1 MKSDRTFSETLKEI
15 WYVVAC
21 VFWATF
27 LALSVAVLYKTFVMD
42 VLTPGRKWLH
52 FYFAVGF
59 AAFFPLILIPIPRVR
74 HNLKWLA
81 TFTHE
86 LTHTVFALL
95 FFRKMS
101 AFVVDGKDD
110 RASFSG
116 GWLGYKTITLSPY
129 CVPVIT
135 LALLPWRFTTGDP
148 VFLSV
153 IDFLIGLTYAFHV
166 CCWMKQVRTYQSD
179 IQGPGIIRS
188 LLIIASFQI
197 IGLCIVILTTSSG
210 VVLALQ
216 RVCWI
221 FPKEVILSILG

>member
-1 MKSDRTFSETLKEI
+1 MRSDRTFSEILEGI
-15 WYVVAC
+15 CYVVTC
-21 VFWATF
+21 VFWTAF
-27 LALSVAVLYKTFVMD
+27 LALSLVVLWKTFVMD

-59 AAFFPLILIPIPRVR
+59 AAFFPLTLIPIPRVR

-116 GWLGYKTITLSPY
+116 GWLGYKSSASVALHDRRSGLPVGDRLSHRSDLCLSRLLLDEAGPN
-129 CVPVIT
+129 VP
-135 LALLPWRFTTGDP
+135 
-148 VFLSV
+148 
-153 IDFLIGLTYAFHV
+153 
-166 CCWMKQVRTYQSD
+166 
-179 IQGPGIIRS
+179 
-188 LLIIASFQI
+188 
-197 IGLCIVILTTSSG
+197 
-210 VVLALQ
+210 
-216 RVCWI
+216 
-221 FPKEVILSILG
+221 E